1 MKGEGFE
8 TKFFAIQNNF
18 LKTIMLK
25 KKLKDIVLFFQ
36 ALLIKIIMPCHVE
49 CHGFWRHIRINTIS
63 KTARVVIGVRAHL
76 NKVSF
81 LIGDNGSVCIDEGA
95 RLQNVTFHLC
105 GTNAKVHIG
114 SYCVINNAEFWIEDN
129 ACEIIVGD
137 NTYIGG
143 VHLAATG
150 INKKILI
157 GKDCM
162 FSSGIVVRTGDSH
175 SIINVDN
182 NEKINPEQDVVIDA
196 HVWIAQNV
204 TILKGSHISK
214 DSVVGCGAI
223 VSDSFEQNSLI
234 VGVPAKSIKK
244 GISWSTKRFL

>member
-1 MKGEGFE
+1 MIG
-8 TKFFAIQNNF
+8 
-18 LKTIMLK
+18 
-25 KKLKDIVLFFQ
+25 
-36 ALLIKIIMPCHVE
+36 
-49 CHGFWRHIRINTIS
+49 IRT
-63 KTARVVIGVRAHL
+63 HL
-76 NKVSF
+76 DKVSF
-81 LIGDNGSVCIDEGA
+81 LIGDNGSVCIDEGT
-95 RLQNVTFHLC
+95 RLRNVTFHLC

-143 VHLAATG
+143 AHLAATG
-150 INKKILI
+150 INKKIQV

-175 SIINVDN
+175 SIINVIDKV
-182 NEKINPEQDVVIDA
+182 KINPEHDVVIDN

-223 VSDSFEQNSLI
+223 VSDSFEPNSLI
-234 VGVPAKSIKK
+234 AGIPAKTIKTN
-244 GISWSTKRFL
+244 ITWNSDRFLGHQ